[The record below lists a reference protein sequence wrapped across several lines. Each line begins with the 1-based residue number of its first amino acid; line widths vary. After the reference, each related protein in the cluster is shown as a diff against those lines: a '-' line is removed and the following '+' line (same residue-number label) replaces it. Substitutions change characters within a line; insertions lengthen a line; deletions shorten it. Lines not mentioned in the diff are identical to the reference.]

1 MRPKTTLLCI
11 AAASVMLGTPQA
23 VSAQESILL
32 RYRPEPRT
40 RIHTLWWTETT
51 NTLREGAPGVPAL
64 DSITVESATLG
75 STTWNV
81 RDAQFSRF
89 VVDVTHDSTRARVRA
104 LGGPWRAIPE
114 MRDRTV
120 SARVTVDDRL
130 RVLEMERTRGDTLTP
145 GERHGLRAFLSRL
158 EFALPEAPVTVGDT
172 LMSDVVLR
180 VSRPLGFGSETVPVA
195 DNFSEQPEIVARTAL
210 TLDSLSARDRDTL
223 AFLTVRGL
231 FVGTELDRSTEEIYA
246 MVSVTGAF
254 GGSLI
259 WSTGWNA
266 FVSGAIRTV
275 TTMTL
280 EWDPIEAGDVAM
292 TLLMDESTRF
302 QVRP

>member
-1 MRPKTTLLCI
+1 MRRKTTLLCI
-11 AAASVMLGTPQA
+11 AVASVMLGSPRV

-32 RYRPEPRT
+32 RFRPEPRT
-40 RIHTLWWTETT
+40 RTHTLWWTEST

-81 RDAQFSRF
+81 RDAQFTRF
-89 VVDVTHDSTRARVRA
+89 VVDVTHDSTRVRVRA

-114 MRDRTV
+114 MRTRSV

-145 GERHGLRAFLSRL
+145 NERHGLRAFLSRL
-158 EFALPEAPVTVGDT
+158 EFALPADPVTVGDT
-172 LMSDVVLR
+172 LTSDVVLR
-180 VSRPLGFGSETVPVA
+180 VSRPLGFGSETPVA
-195 DNFSEQPEIVARTAL
+195 QHFSAEAEVVARTTV
-210 TLDSLSARDRDTL
+210 TLDSLSVRELDTL
-223 AFLTVRGL
+223 AFMTVRGL
-231 FVGTELDRSTEEIYA
+231 FVGTELDTSTEEIYA
-246 MVSVTGAF
+246 VVSVSGAY

-266 FVSGAIRTV
+266 FVSGAIRSR

-280 EWDPIEAGDVAM
+280 ERDPIDVGEVAM
-292 TLLMDESTRF
+292 TLLMDESVRF